1 MLGLEGL
8 ANVLLGVTSETNSN
22 RHTKEIFDEMRQL
35 RALNL
40 IYLRIEKIPIYSKF
54 NSMIPAFSNEM
65 QESKMF
71 NILLTAEKDHRF
83 LCIYN
88 FLVKIAQQ

>member
-1 MLGLEGL
+1 MLGLEGW
-8 ANVLLGVTSETNSN
+8 ANVLLGVASETNSN
-22 RHTKEIFDEMRQL
+22 RHTKEIFDEMCQL

-40 IYLRIEKIPIYSKF
+40 IYLRIEKIPTYSKF

-71 NILLTAEKDHRF
+71 NILFTAEKVHKF
-83 LCIYN
+83 HNIYN
-88 FLVKIAQQ
+88 ALINVAQQ